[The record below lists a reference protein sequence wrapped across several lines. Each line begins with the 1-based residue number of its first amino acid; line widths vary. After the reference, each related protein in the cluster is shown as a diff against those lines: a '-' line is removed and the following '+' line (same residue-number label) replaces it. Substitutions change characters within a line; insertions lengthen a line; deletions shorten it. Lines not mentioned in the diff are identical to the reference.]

1 MSATRWGRK
10 WADFDDEEET
20 TMQEAQGRFETQA
33 DKDGIK
39 SVVEYVEKNGGT
51 YKITKKVKEVVTTK
65 WTNDAIQARKS
76 LEKFGKAATNPEA
89 DEKTLCMRSVEEIP
103 VESAKKIHVDLSQ
116 KDDAEEK
123 FFEESLTI
131 TESLL
136 KEKKVWTDLN
146 KEMKDQVGVGEEEK
160 KDSTEAAATLA
171 SGAPGKYV
179 PPSLRGAQ
187 GDGSKGKGKGKGG
200 DYSGQQDATLR
211 VFNLS
216 DDVKEGDLQDLF
228 GQCGRLQRVFLAKDM
243 TTYQSK
249 GFAFITYYNRED
261 AQRAIDRLNGHGYDN
276 LIMKVEWA
284 KPRA

>member
-1 MSATRWGRK
+1 MSAARWGKK
-10 WADFDDEEET
+10 WADLDDEEET
-20 TMQEAQGRFETQA
+20 MMQSAEQGRFETQA
-33 DKDGIK
+33 DKDGVK
-39 SVVEYVEKNGGT
+39 TSVEYVEKAGVT
-51 YKITKKVKEVVTTK
+51 YRVTKKMKETVTTK
-65 WTNDAIQARKS
+65 WTNRLMQNRKN
-76 LEKFGKAATNPEA
+76 LHKFGKASTNPEA
-89 DEKTLCMRSVEEIP
+89 DEKLLCMKSVEEIQ

-146 KEMKDQVGVGEEEK
+146 KESKEVGIGEDDK
-160 KDSTEAAATLA
+160 KETTEAAAPA
-171 SGAPGKYV
+171 AGAPGKYV
-179 PPSLRGAQ
+179 PPSLRGAT
-187 GDGSKGKGKGKGG
+187 DGKGKGKGKGG
-200 DYSGQQDATLR
+200 DYQGQQDATLR

-243 TTYQSK
+243 NTFQSK

-284 KPRA
+284 KPRN

>member
-1 MSATRWGRK
+1 MSAARWGKK
-10 WADFDDEEET
+10 WADLDDEEET
-20 TMQEAQGRFETQA
+20 MMQSAEQGRFETQA
-33 DKDGIK
+33 DKDGVK
-39 SVVEYVEKNGGT
+39 TSVEYVEKNGAT
-51 YKITKKVKEVVTTK
+51 YRVTKKMKETITTK
-65 WTNDAIQARKS
+65 WTNQSMKKRQN
-76 LEKFGKAATNPEA
+76 LHKFGKAATNPEA
-89 DEKTLCMRSVEEIP
+89 DEKTLCMKSVEEIH

-146 KEMKDQVGVGEEEK
+146 KESKEVGIGEDDK
-160 KDSTEAAATLA
+160 KETTESTAAPAA
-171 SGAPGKYV
+171 GAPGKYV
-179 PPSLRGAQ
+179 PPSLRGATE
-187 GDGSKGKGKGKGG
+187 GGKGKGKGKGG
-200 DYSGQQDATLR
+200 DGQAQEATLR

-243 TTYQSK
+243 ATFQSK
-249 GFAFITYYNRED
+249 GFAFITYYNKDD

-284 KPRA
+284 KPRN

>member
-1 MSATRWGRK
+1 MSSARWGKK

-20 TMQEAQGRFETQA
+20 MMQTADPGRFETQA
-33 DKDGIK
+33 DKDGVK
-39 SVVEYVEKNGGT
+39 TTVEYVEKAGGT
-51 YKITKKVKEVVTTK
+51 YRVTKKMKETVTTK
-65 WTNDAIQARKS
+65 WTNRSIQNRKN
-76 LEKFGKAATNPEA
+76 LHKFGKAATNPEA
-89 DEKTLCMRSVEEIP
+89 DEKMLCMKSVEDIN

-146 KEMKDQVGVGEEEK
+146 KESKEVGIGEDDK
-160 KDSTEAAATLA
+160 KETQEAAPAT
-171 SGAPGKYV
+171 GAPGKYV
-179 PPSLRGAQ
+179 PPSLRG
-187 GDGSKGKGKGKGG
+187 GTDGKGKGKGKGG
-200 DYSGQQDATLR
+200 DYQGQQDATLR

-243 TTYQSK
+243 NTYQSK

-284 KPRA
+284 KPRN